1 MKAPLHPVTR
11 ALLYIPARLYAAGV
25 RLRHSLYRHQ
35 LFKTHRLSAPVI
47 SIGNLTVGG
56 TGKTPLTAFI
66 ARYLRDEG
74 LSVAILSRGYKRSGT
89 GRVEVSNGQSV
100 LCGPQ
105 AAGDE
110 PYLLAVACS
119 GVRVIVD
126 SDRYGA
132 GRWLEQRAKVS
143 AFILDDAFQHLR
155 VARDLNLLLLDATEP
170 LSELR
175 MVPLGRLREPLTAM
189 QRADAVIITR
199 ADQPFD
205 RAAFHNIIRRH
216 CGTAVPIFH
225 ATHKMTRLR
234 QLNAAGDEHFIPV
247 TNLAHCRVAAVSGIA
262 RPERFIADLERLN
275 LSIALRRDFRD
286 HHRYTAPEL
295 EEIFRQAQAARAEA
309 VIITEKDAANLPPD
323 AASRSPLPLYAAQ
336 IEFRCE
342 EEAELKKLIR
352 RVVQSPGP

>member
-1 MKAPLHPVTR
+1 MKFHPVTC
-11 ALLYIPARLYAAGV
+11 ALLYIPAGLYAAGV

-89 GRVEVSNGQSV
+89 GRVEVSNEQSA

-110 PYLLAVACS
+110 PYLLAVACP

-175 MVPLGRLREPLTAM
+175 MVPFGRLREPLTAM

-205 RAAFHNIIRRH
+205 RAAFHSLIRRH
-216 CGTAVPIFH
+216 CSAAVPVFH
-225 ATHKMTRLR
+225 ATHEMTWLRRL
-234 QLNAAGDEHFIPV
+234 NV
-247 TNLAHCRVAAVSGIA
+247 TGKAEFMSATSFAHRRVAAVSGIA
-262 RPERFIADLERLN
+262 RPERFIADLERLKM
-275 LSIALRRDFRD
+275 SIVLRRDFRD

-295 EEIFRQAQAARAEA
+295 AEIFRQAQAAHGEA
-309 VIITEKDAANLPPD
+309 IIMTEKDAANLPPD
-323 AASRSPLPLYAAQ
+323 AVGKSPLPLYAAQ

-342 EEAELKKLIR
+342 EEAEMKKLILKA
-352 RVVQSPGP
+352 VQQHRP

>member
-1 MKAPLHPVTR
+1 VKAPFHPVTR
-11 ALLYIPARLYAAGV
+11 ALLYIPAGLYAAGV
-25 RLRHSLYRHQ
+25 RLRHALYRHQ
-35 LFKTHRLSAPVI
+35 LFKTHHLSAPVI

-74 LSVAILSRGYKRSGT
+74 RSVAILSRGYKRSGT
-89 GRVEVSNGQSV
+89 GRVEVSNEQSV

-105 AAGDE
+105 QSGDE
-110 PYLLAVACS
+110 PYLLAVACP

-126 SDRYGA
+126 SDRYSA
-132 GRWLEQRAKVS
+132 GRWLEQQTKVS

-175 MVPLGRLREPLTAM
+175 IVPFGRLREPLTAM

-205 RAAFHNIIRRH
+205 RAAFHSLIRQH
-216 CGTAVPIFH
+216 GGAAVPVFH
-225 ATHKMTRLR
+225 ATHEMTRLR
-234 QLNAAGDEHFIPV
+234 RLKTTGNAEFIPA
-247 TNLAHCRVAAVSGIA
+247 TNFAQRRVAAVSGIA
-262 RPERFIADLERLN
+262 RPERFIADLERLK
-275 LSIALRRDFRD
+275 IAIVLRRDFRD

-295 EEIFRQAQAARAEA
+295 AEIFRQAQAAQAEA
-309 VIITEKDAANLPPD
+309 VIITEKDAANLPP
-323 AASRSPLPLYAAQ
+323 AATGNSLLPLYAAQ

-342 EEAELKKLIR
+342 EEAELKKLILNALQLHR
-352 RVVQSPGP
+352 Q

>member
-1 MKAPLHPVTR
+1 MKPHPVTR
-11 ALLYIPARLYAAGV
+11 ALLYIPAGLYAAGV
-25 RLRHSLYRHQ
+25 RLRYSLYRRQ
-35 LFKTHRLSAPVI
+35 LFKTHCLNSPVI

-89 GRVEVSNGQSV
+89 GHVEVSNEQSV

-105 AAGDE
+105 ESGDE
-110 PYLLAVACS
+110 PYLLAMACP

-132 GRWLEQRAKVS
+132 GRWLEQQTKIS

-175 MVPLGRLREPLTAM
+175 MVPFGRLREPLTAM

-205 RAAFHNIIRRH
+205 RAAFHRIIRQH
-216 CGTAVPIFH
+216 CGAAVPVFQ
-225 ATHKMTRLR
+225 ATHEMTRLR
-234 QLNAAGDEHFIPV
+234 RLNAAGDEHFIPA
-247 TNLAHCRVAAVSGIA
+247 TGFAHRRVAAVSGIA

-342 EEAELKKLIR
+342 KEAELKKLILEA
-352 RVVQSPGP
+352 VQQTGRM